1 MRILT
6 LNIRG
11 NNGVGRARR
20 GRLIDAIAA
29 LEPDVVALQEVAWR
43 GGLHDDLARRLA
55 ERGWAH
61 AAYSGD
67 VGSRD
72 KRYGNLIAARW
83 PVQAAA
89 PSWVEGVPWP
99 QSLLR
104 AQMEH
109 PDGAFDV
116 IAAHIPNGSSNGCP
130 SDGFASASWLMGQF
144 VTEPGSLGRV
154 LLAVAV
160 TVIALVICAPLAITG
175 YYAWTGY
182 RWTRVSGLIGAAV
195 SFGALTLVPSAWAAI
210 PLAAVAAGLLWLPAA
225 TRYFAAWTA
234 RRHPAEVFA
243 PPTTDVYY
251 GPLPRYR

>member
-1 MRILT
+1 MTTDETAVPEPIATLDAPPVPVAIVPDDPRTGEPRIPWVV
-6 LNIRG
+6 R
-11 NNGVGRARR
+11 
-20 GRLIDAIAA
+20 IASVLSQLA
-29 LEPDVVALQEVAWR
+29 VAVVI
-43 GGLHDDLARRLA
+43 G
-55 ERGWAH
+55 
-61 AAYSGD
+61 
-67 VGSRD
+67 
-72 KRYGNLIAARW
+72 
-83 PVQAAA
+83 
-89 PSWVEGVPWP
+89 
-99 QSLLR
+99 SLLWVYWR
-104 AQMEH
+104 AV
-109 PDGAFDV
+109 DV
-116 IAAHIPNGSSNGCP
+116 
-130 SDGFASASWLMGQF
+130 DGFASASWLMGQF

-160 TVIALVICAPLAITG
+160 TVIALVVCAPLAITG

-195 SFGALTLVPSAWAAI
+195 SFGALTLVSPAWAAI

>member
-1 MRILT
+1 MTTDETAVPEPIATLDAPPVPVAIVPDDPRTGEPRIPWVV
-6 LNIRG
+6 R
-11 NNGVGRARR
+11 
-20 GRLIDAIAA
+20 IASVLSQLA
-29 LEPDVVALQEVAWR
+29 VAVVI
-43 GGLHDDLARRLA
+43 G
-55 ERGWAH
+55 
-61 AAYSGD
+61 
-67 VGSRD
+67 
-72 KRYGNLIAARW
+72 
-83 PVQAAA
+83 
-89 PSWVEGVPWP
+89 
-99 QSLLR
+99 SLLWVYWR
-104 AQMEH
+104 AV
-109 PDGAFDV
+109 DV
-116 IAAHIPNGSSNGCP
+116 
-130 SDGFASASWLMGQF
+130 DGFASASWLMGQF

-182 RWTRVSGLIGAAV
+182 RWTRVSGLIGVAV
-195 SFGALTLVPSAWAAI
+195 SFGALTLVPPAWAAI

>member
-1 MRILT
+1 MTTDETAVPEPIATLDAPPVPVAIVPDDPRTGEPRIPWVV
-6 LNIRG
+6 R
-11 NNGVGRARR
+11 
-20 GRLIDAIAA
+20 IASVLSQLA
-29 LEPDVVALQEVAWR
+29 VAVVI
-43 GGLHDDLARRLA
+43 G
-55 ERGWAH
+55 
-61 AAYSGD
+61 
-67 VGSRD
+67 
-72 KRYGNLIAARW
+72 
-83 PVQAAA
+83 
-89 PSWVEGVPWP
+89 
-99 QSLLR
+99 SLLWVYWR
-104 AQMEH
+104 AV
-109 PDGAFDV
+109 DV
-116 IAAHIPNGSSNGCP
+116 
-130 SDGFASASWLMGQF
+130 DGFASASWLMGQF

>member
-1 MRILT
+1 MTTDETAVPEPIATLDAPPVPVAIVPDDPRTGEPRIPWVV
-6 LNIRG
+6 R
-11 NNGVGRARR
+11 
-20 GRLIDAIAA
+20 IASVLSQLA
-29 LEPDVVALQEVAWR
+29 VAVVI
-43 GGLHDDLARRLA
+43 G
-55 ERGWAH
+55 
-61 AAYSGD
+61 
-67 VGSRD
+67 
-72 KRYGNLIAARW
+72 
-83 PVQAAA
+83 
-89 PSWVEGVPWP
+89 
-99 QSLLR
+99 SLLWVYWR
-104 AQMEH
+104 AV
-109 PDGAFDV
+109 DV
-116 IAAHIPNGSSNGCP
+116 
-130 SDGFASASWLMGQF
+130 DGFASASWLMGQF

-160 TVIALVICAPLAITG
+160 TVIALVVCAPPAITG

-195 SFGALTLVPSAWAAI
+195 SFGALTLVPPAWAAI

>member
-1 MRILT
+1 MTTDETAVPEPIATLDAPPVPVAIVPDDPRTGEPRIPWVV
-6 LNIRG
+6 R
-11 NNGVGRARR
+11 
-20 GRLIDAIAA
+20 IASVLSQLA
-29 LEPDVVALQEVAWR
+29 VAVVI
-43 GGLHDDLARRLA
+43 G
-55 ERGWAH
+55 
-61 AAYSGD
+61 
-67 VGSRD
+67 
-72 KRYGNLIAARW
+72 
-83 PVQAAA
+83 
-89 PSWVEGVPWP
+89 
-99 QSLLR
+99 SLLWVYWR
-104 AQMEH
+104 AV
-109 PDGAFDV
+109 DV
-116 IAAHIPNGSSNGCP
+116 
-130 SDGFASASWLMGQF
+130 DGFASASWLMGQF

-182 RWTRVSGLIGAAV
+182 RWTRVSGLIGVAV